1 MNTNDVPVLA
11 GTGTS
16 TGTHT
21 GTGSR
26 VDERQYS
33 HISGCCSRERTIDLG
48 PALVADQ
55 SGSGTCSPRRIA

>member
-1 MNTNDVPVLA
+1 MSPNEEPVLA
-11 GTGTS
+11 GTSTS

-21 GTGSR
+21 GTGSM

-33 HISGCCSRERTIDLG
+33 QMPGWCSIERTIDVG

-55 SGSGTCSPRRIA
+55 SGSGTCTPP